1 MASGSIEKRTQKDG
15 TTRYRVVVWLPPS
28 AGAGKPER
36 KTGTFR
42 TKKEAEATKNGWQ
55 VAADNGTGVKNTNI
69 TITELCAMWL
79 DVQRPALK
87 PRTLM
92 HYERTVKQQIMEHI
106 GALPVQRVQPATVDT
121 LYALLRSK
129 GYSEDA
135 VHRVHQRLM
144 QVFTYAVKRRIVAV
158 NPVLA
163 VDAPTVR
170 PGVPTML
177 DTAQIGRFLTFAGAC
192 GYSPLWL
199 LLVQTGLRRGEA
211 LGLRWQDVDLAV
223 GKVHVQQTVECL
235 GGKANISTPKTAAAR
250 RTITLFP
257 ESIAALKAHRTRQ
270 LARRLLAAEW
280 EDHGLVFA
288 SATGQPLNPN
298 NVLRNF
304 YMIVK
309 KANAKSEEDDDRD
322 ALLPAFTIHDLRH
335 THASHLL
342 AAGWS
347 IAVVSRRLGHAS
359 PAITLGIYAHALA
372 DVPDGNLATPA
383 AFVFAGTA

>member
-1 MASGSIEKRTQKDG
+1 MASGSIEKRLQKDG
-15 TTRYRVVVWLPPS
+15 AARYRVVVWLPDS
-28 AGAGKPER
+28 GAGKPER
-36 KTGTFR
+36 KTGMFR
-42 TKKEAEATKNGWQ
+42 TKKEAEAARNQWQ
-55 VAADNGTGVKNTNI
+55 AEADGGTAIKNTSM
-69 TITELCAMWL
+69 TVAELCAAWL

-87 PRTLM
+87 PRTLV
-92 HYERTVKQQIMEHI
+92 HYERTVNKQIVEHI

-129 GYSEDA
+129 GHSEDA

-170 PGVPTML
+170 PDAPTVL
-177 DTAQIGRFLTFAGAC
+177 TAVQIARFLTFAGND

-211 LGLRWQDVDLAV
+211 LGLRWQDVDFER
-223 GKVHVQQTVECL
+223 GKLSVNQTVECL
-235 GGKANISTPKTAAAR
+235 VGTAHISTPKTAAAR

-257 ESIAALKAHRTRQ
+257 ESLAALKAHRTRQ
-270 LARRLLAAEW
+270 LERRLLAAEW

-288 SATGQPLNPN
+288 STTGQPLNPN

-304 YMIVK
+304 YVIVK
-309 KANAKSEEDDDRD
+309 KANAKAEADGDRD
-322 ALLPAFTIHDLRH
+322 APLPAFTIHDLRH

-342 AAGWS
+342 AAGWV
-347 IAVVSRRLGHAS
+347 ITVVSRRLGHAN
-359 PAITLGIYAHALA
+359 PGITLTIYAHALT
-372 DVPDGNLATPA
+372 DVPEGNLATPA
-383 AFVFAGTA
+383 AFAFAGTA